1 MFEGITKNWKTSS
14 FGVLLILL
22 GFYLLHEHNEQIET
36 AIGLIIGGLSQL
48 FAKDGATK
56 SEYIKEKEEIKTFYK
71 NKIDV
76 LDSKTRDS
84 YTKSDSDNRLL
95 LLENKLMKEMTD
107 QFTKLR
113 DLIYSTLNR
122 NKQTSKPDKA
132 D

>member
-1 MFEGITKNWKTSS
+1 MTGLETLVLIGKIITPLL
-14 FGVLLILL
+14 VLGLS
-22 GFYLLHEHNEQIET
+22 T
-36 AIGLIIGGLSQL
+36 AIKFLWDIKINSKQVQEEFHNFKLE
-48 FAKDGATK
+48 FA
-56 SEYIKEKEEIKTFYK
+56 SEISSIK

-113 DLIYSTLNR
+113 DLIYSTINK
-122 NKQTSKPDKA
+122 NKQISKPDKV

>member
-56 SEYIKEKEEIKTFYK
+56 SEYIKEKEEIKNEIIRESERK
-71 NKIDV
+71 V
-76 LDSKTRDS
+76 
-84 YTKSDSDNRLL
+84 NRLTVD
-95 LLENKLMKEMTD
+95 E
-107 QFTKLR
+107 LR
-113 DLIYSTLNR
+113 DELDKRAR
-122 NKQTSKPDKA
+122 N
-132 D
+132 